1 MYHGIVLPLDFA
13 QLWHV
18 TEILVQF
25 LLESCVG
32 YSAQGVNLVV
42 SVLGFRLELRRGFQ
56 LIDVNEE
63 EVVDVPRQIDG
74 CYNQYWIQ
82 TTRPA
87 EDSHVS
93 IEMSNYCILISQS
106 QLSISKVLRLRLPI
120 SCRLAMLDTSSRTQL
135 SKYLPILGGT
145 CPVSQTCMQTL
156 VSSCHLK
163 SRGKDN

>member
-32 YSAQGVNLVV
+32 YSAQGMDSVI

-56 LIDVNEE
+56 LVDVNEE
-63 EVVDVPRQIDG
+63 EVVDVPRQVDR
-74 CYNQYWIQ
+74 CFSHCWTQ
-82 TTRPA
+82 TTRSGA
-87 EDSHVS
+87 DSHVS
-93 IEMSNYCILISQS
+93 VKMPNYRILVSQS
-106 QLSISKVLRLRLPI
+106 KLSISKVLRLRLPI

-156 VSSCHLK
+156 VSSYHLK